1 MVEYLPSQHFTQT
14 FNYLLQLCFD
24 EKSIQISVLCI
35 KLISAILKV
44 KPDFQFEFL
53 TWTLSYLC
61 DKGAELG
68 FKQHLSEE
76 TYMEICKHRGLPLRD
91 VVGLVA
97 TRESFY
103 NKGTMNSSKQILFR
117 L

>member
-1 MVEYLPSQHFTQT
+1 MTNRSGANTERDNKEEISGTLSLVFKRELVLQLTSSKWQTKESALRKIIDRMVEYLPSPHFTQT

-53 TWTLSYLC
+53 T
-61 DKGAELG
+61 
-68 FKQHLSEE
+68 
-76 TYMEICKHRGLPLRD
+76 
-91 VVGLVA
+91 
-97 TRESFY
+97 
-103 NKGTMNSSKQILFR
+103 
-117 L
+117 